1 MAIGSYTEKEIAHL
15 REGGQLLSGILGEL
29 VRMSVPGVSTADLDM
44 HAERRMREA
53 GGAPSFKGYKA
64 GGEVPFP
71 GSVCTSI
78 NEEVVHAPPVPGRVL
93 KEGDIL
99 SLDIGLRYKGLC
111 TDMAVTIPVGKVS
124 ERALKLIRVTKE
136 SLLAGLD
143 VIRPGAKIREIGA
156 TVQPVVERAGF
167 GVVRALVGH
176 GVGHQ
181 VHEDPQIPNFD
192 DPDSPSAKTS
202 VKKGMVL
209 AIEPMVTEGSWE
221 VELARD
227 RWTIVTEDGKLS
239 AHWEVT
245 VAVTEDGCEI
255 LTPLPV

>member
-1 MAIGSYTEKEIAHL
+1 MAINSYTEKEISAL
-15 REGGQLLSGILGEL
+15 REGGKLLSEILGEL
-29 VRMSVPGVSTADLDM
+29 AAMSKAGVSTADLDA
-44 HAERRMREA
+44 HAEKRMREA

-71 GSVCTSI
+71 GTVCTSI
-78 NEEVVHAPPVPGRVL
+78 NAEVVHAPPTPGRIL
-93 KEGDIL
+93 KDGDVL

-111 TDMAVTIPVGKVS
+111 TDMAVTVPVGKVPDKT
-124 ERALKLIRVTKE
+124 LKLIRVTRD

-143 VIRPGAKIREIGA
+143 VIRPGNRIRDIGRA
-156 TVQPVVERAGF
+156 IQPVVERAGF

-176 GVGHQ
+176 GVGHA
-181 VHEDPQIPNFD
+181 VHEDPHVPNFD
-192 DPDSPSAKTS
+192 DPDAPKVAI
-202 VKKGMVL
+202 KKGMVL

-227 RWTIVTEDGKLS
+227 RWTIITEDRKLA

-245 VAVTEDGCEI
+245 VAVTDDGCEI